1 MTAIKQRNVTGFAP
15 RSGHNEVKNS
25 SHTSMAY
32 NWLTRAQTK
41 ILNRTGN

>member
-32 NWLTRAQTK
+32 NIGLQELKQTF
-41 ILNRTGN
+41 